1 MKMKIP
7 MILSRREFE
16 KFAKAFADSSV
27 SSATFE
33 LTSDVKSIHFESDY
47 HELVCGTELECV
59 TARVELK

>member
-7 MILSRREFE
+7 MILTRCEFE
-16 KFAKAFADSSV
+16 KFVKAFAEPSV

-33 LTSDVKSIHFESDY
+33 LVSNVKSIHFDSEY
-47 HELVCGTELECV
+47 HELVCGTELESV